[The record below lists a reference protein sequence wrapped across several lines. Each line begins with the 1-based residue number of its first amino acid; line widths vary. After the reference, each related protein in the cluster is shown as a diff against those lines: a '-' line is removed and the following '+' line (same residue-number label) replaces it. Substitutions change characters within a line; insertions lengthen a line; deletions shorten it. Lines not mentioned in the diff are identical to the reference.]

1 MPAVTVVRSL
11 FRYALL
17 FLMSFVITA
26 LAAAPDIDV
35 KVEKRDDTF
44 FIDSTFEV
52 PVTQRTAWRVLVDF
66 DNMTNIL
73 HNLTSSRIV
82 SRNGN
87 TLQVRQEGI
96 ARFGVFS
103 YTFTSEREIRLE
115 PRKRILVRQ
124 ISGNTKHY
132 ASEMEIIPGD
142 NGTRFRYHAEMAL
155 DSTLGKLFCRPF
167 IEHEIAEQFTAMAA
181 EMERRQTPQ

>member
-1 MPAVTVVRSL
+1 MLAATIVRSL
-11 FRYALL
+11 FHSALL
-17 FLMSFVITA
+17 LLMCVA
-26 LAAAPDIDV
+26 NVAPAAIPEIDV

-44 FIDSTFEV
+44 YIDSTFEV
-52 PVTQRTAWRVLVDF
+52 PVTQRTAWRVLIDF

-87 TLQVRQEGI
+87 TLQVKQEGI
-96 ARFGVFS
+96 ARFGLFS
-103 YTFTSEREIRLE
+103 YTFASEREIRLE

-132 ASEMEIIPGD
+132 ASEMEIIPID

-155 DSTLGKLFCRPF
+155 DSTLGRLFGRPF
-167 IEHEIAEQFTAMAA
+167 IEHEIAEQFTAMAT

>member
-1 MPAVTVVRSL
+1 MPAVPVVRSL

-17 FLMSFVITA
+17 FLMSVVTTA
-26 LAAAPDIDV
+26 SAAAPEIDV

-82 SRNGN
+82 SR
-87 TLQVRQEGI
+87 
-96 ARFGVFS
+96 
-103 YTFTSEREIRLE
+103 
-115 PRKRILVRQ
+115 
-124 ISGNTKHY
+124 SGNTKHY

-142 NGTRFRYHAEMAL
+142 NGTRFRYHAAMAL
-155 DSTLGKLFCRPF
+155 DSTLGKLFGRPF

>member
-17 FLMSFVITA
+17 FLMSIVTTA
-26 LAAAPDIDV
+26 SAAAPEIDV

-87 TLQVRQEGI
+87 TLQVKQEGI

-155 DSTLGKLFCRPF
+155 DSTLGKLFGRPF